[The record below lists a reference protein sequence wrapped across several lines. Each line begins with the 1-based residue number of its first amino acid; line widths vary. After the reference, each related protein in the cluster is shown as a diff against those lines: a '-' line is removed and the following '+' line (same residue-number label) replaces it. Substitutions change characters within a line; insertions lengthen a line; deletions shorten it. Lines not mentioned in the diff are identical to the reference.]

1 MEGKQEEVWLDSN
14 GKPILNG
21 KDPRINN
28 ALFERYIIP
37 NYEMVR
43 DFVRKYSDRPENVEE
58 NFVLVLT
65 EFYKYIQSYNP
76 EKSIKTWIHVC
87 VKRCCFE
94 QNKKRFDYNA
104 KYSDNDPRNSTVAQQ
119 HITQISAFE
128 DTDMSDCLPDEIVT
142 AMRMIQPH
150 KLSAFILQVQ
160 GYTIKE
166 ITDIEFMRGHLK
178 RRNEE
183 NVKSRIFQAR
193 KELKELLNRDGT
205 LRSELLTVVL
215 KQKIDGCSRET
226 EQDSD
231 DLPEA
236 RRKDRSKV

>member
-1 MEGKQEEVWLDSN
+1 MECKQDEVYLDSS

-21 KDPRINN
+21 KDPRVNN
-28 ALFERYIIP
+28 ALFKKYIIP
-37 NYEMVR
+37 NYEMVLSLT
-43 DFVRKYSDRPENVEE
+43 RKYTDKPENVDE
-58 NFVLVLT
+58 NFAIVLT

-76 EKSIKTWIHVC
+76 DRPLHTWIHIC
-87 VKRCCFE
+87 TKRCCQE
-94 QNKKRFDYNA
+94 QNKKRFDQDS
-104 KYSDNDPRNSTVAQQ
+104 KYSDNDPRCSKRANEFVIQT
-119 HITQISAFE
+119 SAFME
-128 DTDMSDCLPDEIVT
+128 GDMSNCLSDEIVT

-193 KELKELLNRDGT
+193 KELKDLLNRDGT
-205 LRSELLTVVL
+205 LKSDLLKML
-215 KQKIDGCSRET
+215 LQERIDNAPR
-226 EQDSD
+226 
-231 DLPEA
+231 
-236 RRKDRSKV
+236 